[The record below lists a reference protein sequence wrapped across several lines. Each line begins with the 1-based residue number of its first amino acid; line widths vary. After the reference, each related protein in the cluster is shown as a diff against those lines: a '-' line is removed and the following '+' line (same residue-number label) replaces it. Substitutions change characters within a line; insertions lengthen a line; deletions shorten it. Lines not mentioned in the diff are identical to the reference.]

1 MAELRTL
8 ARPYAKAAF
17 AAAIETGELQGW
29 AGQLNLLG
37 ALAQNKKVAQL
48 ISSPTIAAT
57 EQASQLATVAGD
69 MLPAVS
75 NFLQVLAGHKR
86 LPLLPAIAELFAEY
100 KAERERR
107 IAVNISSAFEVDS
120 QTQQT
125 LSDALKQ
132 KLERDVDV
140 DVQIDKTL
148 LGGVV
153 VRAGDIVI
161 DASIKGRLAKLAEA
175 MSA

>member
-17 AAAIETGELQGW
+17 AAAVANDELQQW
-29 AGQLNLLG
+29 AEQLNLLA
-37 ALAQNKKVAQL
+37 ALARHDKVAAL
-48 ISSPTIAAT
+48 ITSPTIASS
-57 EQASQLATVAGD
+57 EQAKQLASVAGD
-69 MLPAVS
+69 LLPAVS
-75 NFLQVLAGHKR
+75 NFLQVLAEYKR
-86 LPLLPAIAELFAEY
+86 LPLLPAVADLFADF

-107 IAVNISSAFEVDS
+107 IAVNITSAFEVDA
-120 QTQQT
+120 QTSDR

-140 DVQIDKTL
+140 DVQVDRAL

-161 DASIKGRLAKLAEA
+161 DASIKGRLAKLAES
-175 MSA
+175 MST

>member
-17 AAAIETGELQGW
+17 AAAVAGEELQQW
-29 AGQLNLLG
+29 AEQLNLLA
-37 ALAQNKKVAQL
+37 ALAAHEKIAAL
-48 ISSPTIAAT
+48 IGSPTISSG
-57 EQASQLATVAGD
+57 EQATKLSAVAGSL
-69 MLPAVS
+69 LPAVD
-75 NFLQVLAGHKR
+75 NFLHVLAEYKR
-86 LPLLPAIAELFAEY
+86 LPLLPAVAELFAEF

-107 IAVNISSAFEVDS
+107 IAVNITSAFEVDT
-120 QTQQT
+120 QTSER
-125 LSDALKQ
+125 LSNALKQ

-140 DVQIDKTL
+140 EVEVDRAL

-161 DASIKGRLAKLAEA
+161 DASIKGRLAKLAES
-175 MSA
+175 MSS